1 MFAFDSEERG
11 TTNGVT
17 YGPGSPQPSVT
28 PAEHA
33 LVNFRDLST
42 SCLTVDDLPLSTP
55 AYSPNPGHQFSS
67 RSAGLKLF

>member
-1 MFAFDSEERG
+1 MAPQMV
-11 TTNGVT
+11 VT

-33 LVNFRDLST
+33 SEFQRFVNSQT
-42 SCLTVDDLPLSTP
+42 TVDDLPLSTP